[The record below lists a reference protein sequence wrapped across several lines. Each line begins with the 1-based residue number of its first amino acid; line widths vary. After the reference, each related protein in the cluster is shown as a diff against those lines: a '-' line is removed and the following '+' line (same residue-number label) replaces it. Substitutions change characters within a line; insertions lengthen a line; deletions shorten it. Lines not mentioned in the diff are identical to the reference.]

1 MTDKTSDVEVL
12 QEAVASLRD
21 EVQVLRVKLDAASRR
36 ANTSL
41 REGLRCPG
49 CGGTT
54 ILHAPQ
60 VLDRADGG
68 GRAAMALVQPS
79 MWRSTTIG
87 ELEVY
92 FCKRCGLAEWYVKDT
107 TTIHADGEQIR
118 ELDGSRGPTGGAY
131 R

>member
-1 MTDKTSDVEVL
+1 MTDKKSDVEVL
-12 QEAVASLRD
+12 QETVASLLD
-21 EVQVLRVKLDAASRR
+21 EVGSLRVKLDSASRR
-36 ANTSL
+36 VNTSL
-41 REGLRCPG
+41 RESLRCPG

-68 GRAAMALVQPS
+68 ARAAMALTQPS
-79 MWRSTTIG
+79 MWRSATVG

-92 FCKRCGLAEWYVKDT
+92 FCKRCGLAEWYVKDPT
-107 TTIHADGEQIR
+107 KIRADGEQIR